1 MNPLKIITLYK
12 NEKLLISKAVAGNRQ
27 SQRLIYEHYA
37 PKMLSVCRQYIRD
50 LQFAEDVMVQG
61 FVKVFHNLKNFR
73 NEGSFE
79 GWIRRIMIRE
89 AIDHLRKRQ
98 FVVFDEDVM
107 DNRPPEKIDI
117 SSALEVEEIQAVI
130 DSLPEGYRMVFVL
143 YAIEGY
149 RHQEIAEMLEITES
163 TSKSQLYK
171 ARKVLQEKLAAQNRL
186 GYGTR

>member
-1 MNPLKIITLYK
+1 
-12 NEKLLISKAVAGNRQ
+12 
-27 SQRLIYEHYA
+27 
-37 PKMLSVCRQYIRD
+37 
-50 LQFAEDVMVQG
+50 MVQG
-61 FVKVFHNLKNFR
+61 FVKVFRNLKNFR

-89 AIDHLRKRQ
+89 AIDYLRKKQ
-98 FVVFDEDVM
+98 FVVFDEEVM
-107 DNRPPEKIDI
+107 DNRPPAQVDV
-117 SSALEVEEIQAVI
+117 STSLEVEEIQAVI

-149 RHQEIAEMLEITES
+149 RHQEIAELLQISES

-171 ARKVLQEKLAAQNRL
+171 ARKVLQEKLAAQNRV